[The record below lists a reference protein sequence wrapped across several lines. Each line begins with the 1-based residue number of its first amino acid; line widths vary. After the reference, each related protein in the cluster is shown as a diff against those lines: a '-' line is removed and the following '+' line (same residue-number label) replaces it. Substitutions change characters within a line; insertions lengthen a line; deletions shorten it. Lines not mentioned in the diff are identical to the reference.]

1 MLFASWLLLRKSV
14 IFYLL
19 GRVKYLFYLFADPNL
34 LVLSSVEIIHFFE
47 TQNDDIHTEISIL
60 LLNTQLQSVEDIS
73 FRNLINLFQH
83 CKMFF
88 YILVIKLGLHIAHSS
103 E

>member
-19 GRVKYLFYLFADPNL
+19 SRVKDLSYFFADPDL
-34 LVLSSVEIIHFFE
+34 LVLSSVQIIHFFE
-47 TQNDDIHTEISIL
+47 TQNDDIHTKISIL

-73 FRNLINLFQH
+73 FCNLINLFQH
-83 CKMFF
+83 CKMSF
-88 YILVIKLGLHIAHSS
+88 YLLVIKLGLHIAHSS